1 MRQSTLRSITVT
13 ALILTVSI
21 SLADEVLLTDGS
33 KIIGQVEALTEG
45 KLHVTT
51 DFAGEIIIDAAKIKG
66 ITTDKP
72 LSVELKSGDRAVGP
86 LSFTPRTG
94 QAVKTKALG
103 PVNVE
108 METVTAVWPQGDAS
122 PTVVALREQ
131 LNKLQN
137 PWSVTLALGIDGQSG
152 NTDRT
157 VVNGRLDIK
166 RTIDNERLFLY
177 GQGRFSHENGQDTV
191 KEVLGGA
198 TLEVDID
205 EQWFVFGRG
214 ELEFDKFEN
223 LDLRSRIAGGF
234 GYFVIKQP
242 EEELKLRGGIGFQH
256 ESFNTGVSDDL
267 AVADLGWDYRKDIA
281 PWLQFNHSVTLLPAF
296 EDINQTRII
305 MDNAAEIPLNPDK
318 NWKLRVGV
326 RNEYDSMP
334 EPGIKRLDN
343 FYYLNI
349 AWQWQ

>member
-1 MRQSTLRSITVT
+1 MSQSVLPYAV
-13 ALILTVSI
+13 VSVFLFI
-21 SLADEVLLTDGS
+21 YCPVLADEVLLTDGS
-33 KIIGQVEALTEG
+33 KIICEVQTLTEG

-51 DFAGEIIIDAAKIKG
+51 DFAGEIVIDVSKVQG

-72 LSVELKSGDRAVGP
+72 LSVELESGDRAVGP
-86 LSFTPRTG
+86 LQYTPGTG
-94 QAVKTKALG
+94 QAVETNALG

-108 METVTAVWPQGDAS
+108 METITAVWPQGQES
-122 PTVVALREQ
+122 PAVIALREH

-152 NTDRT
+152 NTNRT
-157 VVNGRLDIK
+157 AVNGRLDIK

-177 GQGRFSHENGQDTV
+177 GQGRFSRENGRDTV
-191 KEVLGGA
+191 KEVIGGA

-234 GYFVIKQP
+234 GYFVIKEP
-242 EEELKLRGGIGFQH
+242 EEEFKLRGGIGFQH

-267 AVADLGWDYRKDIA
+267 AVADLGWDYRKNIA
-281 PWLQFNHSVTLLPAF
+281 PWLQFNHSITFLPAF
-296 EDINQTRII
+296 EDINQTRIV
-305 MDNAAEIPLNPDK
+305 MNNAVEIPLNPNKD
-318 NWKLRVGV
+318 WKLRIGL
-326 RNEYDSMP
+326 RNEYDAMP
-334 EPGIKRLDN
+334 EPGIKRLDSY
-343 FYYLNI
+343 YYLNI
-349 AWQWQ
+349 AWDWH